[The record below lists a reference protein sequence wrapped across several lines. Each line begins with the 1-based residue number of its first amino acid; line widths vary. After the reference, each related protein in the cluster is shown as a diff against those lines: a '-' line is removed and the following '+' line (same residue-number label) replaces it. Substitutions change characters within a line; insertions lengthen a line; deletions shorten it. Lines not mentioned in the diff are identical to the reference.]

1 MSSSSSSSSCLAT
14 VFVDGMGF
22 VAPPPLR
29 HLSPVPSH
37 DGQQYIPHAR
47 LRMVVGRRGAQ
58 AEGGYQEV
66 WRMGRGEIWVRRK
79 WVFYRRV
86 VDTNTHDFEAKKTQ
100 GKNRAMQRHGQVL
113 PPCCA
118 AASPESPWGNTY
130 AANSCAIG
138 GGGGGKVVDKIGR
151 GAHLPRPK
159 SFSCF
164 RASFLKA
171 REAPLKKRRE
181 NR

>member
-1 MSSSSSSSSCLAT
+1 MSSSSSSSCLAT
-14 VFVDGMGF
+14 GFVDGMGF

-37 DGQQYIPHAR
+37 DGRQYRPHAR

-86 VDTNTHDFEAKKTQ
+86 VHANILTHDFEAKKA
-100 GKNRAMQRHGQVL
+100 KNRAMQRHGQVL
-113 PPCCA
+113 PPCRCIA
-118 AASPESPWGNTY
+118 GIAS
-130 AANSCAIG
+130 IG
-138 GGGGGKVVDKIGR
+138 GI
-151 GAHLPRPK
+151 HMPPIL
-159 SFSCF
+159 
-164 RASFLKA
+164 
-171 REAPLKKRRE
+171 APTTNWVSLFFPAFIFWY
-181 NR
+181 NPTSPT